1 MQVLYIEAV
10 QVLVQ
15 PPQLHLR
22 LGPATCPRPAAAAA
36 AAARLELPHDV
47 GRWQRLGASQQQRER
62 SLPAVRG
69 EEAHVVPQEA
79 VQVVPLDEVED
90 VRMLRREL
98 QEELEGRLLT
108 WGCSLST
115 WGCSL
120 ST

>member
-1 MQVLYIEAV
+1 MQVLHIEAV

-15 PPQLHLR
+15 PPQLRLR
-22 LGPATCPRPAAAAA
+22 LGPVGRPRPAAAAA

-79 VQVVPLDEVED
+79 VQVVPLDKVED
-90 VRMLRREL
+90 VRVLRREL
-98 QEELEGRLLT
+98 QEELEGRLVT
-108 WGCSLST
+108 
-115 WGCSL
+115 
-120 ST
+120 

>member
-1 MQVLYIEAV
+1 MQVLHIEAV

-22 LGPATCPRPAAAAA
+22 LGPATCPRPAARAAAAAA

-47 GRWQRLGASQQQRER
+47 GRRQRLGASQQQREG

-79 VQVVPLDEVED
+79 VQVVPLDKVED
-90 VRMLRREL
+90 VRVLRREL
-98 QEELEGRLLT
+98 QEELEGRLVT
-108 WGCSLST
+108 
-115 WGCSL
+115 
-120 ST
+120 

>member
-1 MQVLYIEAV
+1 MQVLHIEAV

-22 LGPATCPRPAAAAA
+22 LGPATCPRPAARAAAAAAA

-79 VQVVPLDEVED
+79 VQVVPLDKVED
-90 VRMLRREL
+90 VRVLRREL
-98 QEELEGRLLT
+98 QEELEGRLVT
-108 WGCSLST
+108 
-115 WGCSL
+115 
-120 ST
+120 